1 MSQFRGFSTKIIP
14 IKVQI
19 PTNYNKIRANV
30 TGFLIEIRGKMAII
44 QIKQVL
50 STVWNGPELRKTTD
64 ESQIGCE
71 ASRSRKVKI
80 TQFLNIPI
88 EESK

>member
-14 IKVQI
+14 IKDQI
-19 PTNYNKIRANV
+19 PTNFNKIRANIIDIN
-30 TGFLIEIRGKMAII
+30 IETRGIMTNIEV
-44 QIKQVL
+44 KQVL